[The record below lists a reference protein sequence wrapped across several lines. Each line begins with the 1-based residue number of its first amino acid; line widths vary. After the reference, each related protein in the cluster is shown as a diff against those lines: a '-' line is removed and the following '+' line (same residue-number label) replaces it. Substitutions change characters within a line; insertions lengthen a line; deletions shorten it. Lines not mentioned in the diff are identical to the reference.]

1 MPASDAL
8 FTFPTGWRRV
18 GRIVLRTVVGL
29 VIAAWSLLL
38 IAWLVL
44 YWAILPNVG
53 QWKPQIEQRASRA
66 LGMPVRVGEISVR
79 SSGWVPAFELRD
91 VVLLDAEQREALR
104 LPHVQ
109 AALSA
114 RSLLAFEP
122 RFEQLL
128 VDGAD
133 LEIRRDTLGRLHVAG
148 IALSGDEG
156 DDGAAAD
163 WFFAQHE
170 FVVRGG
176 RLRWVD
182 ETRLAPPLALT
193 DVSLVLR
200 NGLRSHALRLD
211 ATPPA
216 AWGARFVVQGQFTQP
231 LLARRGDWRRWQ
243 GSAYADLPH
252 ADVAELRRHVE
263 LPFELREGQGALRL
277 WAEIDGA
284 QLRAATADVALR
296 GIELRLSSTVE
307 PLLIAQAEGRL
318 GGRWDAAGWSLS
330 SDNFAFTTADG
341 QVWPAGKLSLA
352 LRQRGEQPADGGELI
367 ADRIDLGLMAQL
379 AKRVPL
385 GDTVQELLARLAPQG
400 QVQQLVARWDGA
412 LDAPQRYQVKA
423 RLDALSIAPGMSD
436 AGPRAPGAAQARP
449 GRPGW
454 RNARID
460 LDASEQGGTAQ
471 LAIEKGSLS
480 VPGVFEQPEVPLDKL
495 NAQLVWRIGAP
506 TPNGRPISLEVKQA
520 RFANADAQ
528 GEARALW
535 STGAEAGFARGA
547 RFPGRLDLSGS
558 LTRGRAVATA
568 RYLPLQLPEG
578 VRSYVQRAVL
588 GGTVSELQFKVKGDI
603 WDMPAYTPREGEFRI
618 AAKVDDVSFAYVP
631 AELGGQP
638 EWPVFTQVGGEL
650 VFDHTTMQIRNAR
663 GRVHGVELSGVNGGI
678 ARMIDDQPRFT
689 IDGTARGA
697 LADLLRYVHESPVGG
712 WLGGALA
719 GATATGPGEL
729 QLALDI
735 PLADLDRTQ
744 VRGRVTL
751 AGNDVR
757 LTPATPLL
765 GNTKAQVNFTRT
777 SFTLAGGSA
786 RLLGGEATFDGARA
800 ADGSLRF
807 SGQGVATAEGLRRAT
822 EFGTLPKLAQ
832 SFSGQTTYRLAL
844 GFVDGQSEFTLTS
857 PLTGL
862 ASELPAP
869 LAKAAEAAL
878 PLRIESRLLR
888 DAGAAPTQDQLRVEL
903 GTLLQAQF
911 VRQFADDRTHV
922 LRGGIGVGEPAPQ
935 PAAGV
940 QANLNLAQVDGDAWS
955 ALADRLGGSSAEPRA
970 DGGYAPDRI
979 ALRAQALTMGARRLT
994 ALVAGLSPTDDGHG
1008 WRANLDAD
1016 QGAGYVEWRP
1026 ARAAVP
1032 ARVYARLARL
1042 SLPPADAA
1050 SVEQTLAEPSGASVP
1065 ALDIVVED
1073 FELRGKKLGRLD
1085 VEAVH
1090 RSEGGV
1096 RQWQLNR
1103 LNLTTPQAQLAASG
1117 RWAGAAQ
1124 TRRMTMD
1131 FKLDLF
1137 DSGAYLERLGFGRV
1151 LRGGKGRLAGQ
1162 LSWAGSPLTPQ
1173 LPSLNGQFKL
1183 ALDSGQFLPAGPGVG
1198 RLLGVLSLQTLP
1210 RRLLLDFR
1218 DVFAEGF
1225 LFDNVSGDVSVKDGV
1240 ARTNN
1245 LRMRGVQAAVLME
1258 GAADIHRETQDL
1270 RVIVVP
1276 QIDAGTAALAYA
1288 AINPAVGLG
1297 AFVAQLFLRRPLMA
1311 ASTREFHVYGNWD
1324 EPQVDRV
1331 ERPLGAPLPDID
1343 AVLPPAAAAS
1353 APPPSNP

>member
-1 MPASDAL
+1 MPATDAL
-8 FTFPTGWRRV
+8 PNPLARWRRA

-66 LGMPVRVGEISVR
+66 LGMPVRVGEIQVR

-91 VVLLDAEQREALR
+91 VVLLDGEQREALR
-104 LPHVQ
+104 LPRVQ

-128 VDGAD
+128 VDDAD
-133 LEIRRDTLGRLHVAG
+133 LEIRRDALGRLHVAG
-148 IALSGDEG
+148 IALGGEQG
-156 DDGAAAD
+156 DDGTAAD

-193 DVSLVLR
+193 DVSLVVR
-200 NGLRSHALRLD
+200 NGLRRHELRLD
-211 ATPPA
+211 ATPPV
-216 AWGARFVVQGQFTQP
+216 AWGQRFVVQGRFTQP

-243 GSAYADLPH
+243 GSLYAELPH
-252 ADVAELRRHVE
+252 ADVAELRRHAE
-263 LPFELREGQGALRL
+263 LPFEWREGQGALRL
-277 WAEIDGA
+277 WADIDSA
-284 QLRAATADVALR
+284 RLRGATADIALR
-296 GIELRLSSTVE
+296 GIELRLASTVE
-307 PLLIAQAEGRL
+307 PLRIAQAQGRL
-318 GGRWDAAGWSLS
+318 AGRWDDAGWGLS
-330 SDNFAFTTADG
+330 TDNFAFTTADG

-352 LRQRGEQPADGGELI
+352 LRQRADQPAEGGELL
-367 ADRIDLGLMAQL
+367 ADRIDLALMAQV
-379 AKRVPL
+379 AARVPL

-423 RLDALSIAPGMSD
+423 RLDGLTISPGVAD
-436 AGPRAPGAAQARP
+436 AGP

-471 LAIEKGSLS
+471 LAIERGSLS
-480 VPGVFEQPEVPLDKL
+480 FPGVFEQPEVPLDRL
-495 NAQLVWRIGAP
+495 AAQLVWRIGAP
-506 TPNGRPISLEVKQA
+506 AAHGRPITLEVKQA

-528 GEARALW
+528 GEARAVW
-535 STGAEAGFARGA
+535 STGAGDGFARGA

-558 LTRGRAVATA
+558 LARGRAAATA

-578 VRSYVQRAVL
+578 VRRYVQRAVL

-603 WDMPAYTPREGEFRI
+603 WDMPAYNPREGEFRI
-618 AAKVDDVSFAYVP
+618 TAKVDDASFAYVP
-631 AELGGQP
+631 AEADGRL
-638 EWPVFTQVGGEL
+638 EWPAFTQVGGEL
-650 VFDHTTMQIRNAR
+650 VFDHTAMQIRNAR
-663 GRVHGVELSGVNGGI
+663 GRVHGVELSAVNGGI
-678 ARMIDDQPRFT
+678 ANMLDEQPRLT
-689 IDGTARGA
+689 IGGNARGP
-697 LADLLRYVHESPVGG
+697 LADLLRYVNESPVGG

-719 GATATGPGEL
+719 DARTTGAGEL
-729 QLALDI
+729 QLALDL
-735 PLADLDRTQ
+735 PLADLERSGVQ
-744 VRGRVTL
+744 GRLTL

-757 LTPATPLL
+757 LSPATPLF
-765 GNTKAQVNFTRT
+765 GNAKAQVNFTR
-777 SFTLAGGSA
+777 SVFTLSGGSA
-786 RLLGGEATFDGARA
+786 RVLGGDATFEGARA

-807 SGQGVATAEGLRRAT
+807 SGQGLATADGVKRAA
-822 EFGTLPKLAQ
+822 EFGALPKLAQ
-832 SFSGQTTYRLAL
+832 SFTGQTPYQLAFAVA
-844 GFVDGQSEFTLTS
+844 GGQTEFTLTS

-869 LAKAAEAAL
+869 LGKTAEATL
-878 PLRIESRLLR
+878 PLRVEARLLR
-888 DAGAAPTQDQLRVEL
+888 DATPMQDQLRVEL

-911 VRQFADDRTHV
+911 VRQLGAGRPRV

-940 QANLNLAQVDGDAWS
+940 HANLNLAQVDVDAWS
-955 ALADRLGGSSAEPRA
+955 ALADRLGGVSGDAAA
-970 DGGYAPDRI
+970 DAGYAPDRI

-994 ALVAGLSPTDDGHG
+994 ALVAGLSATDDGHG

-1026 ARAAVP
+1026 ARPAVP
-1032 ARVYARLARL
+1032 ARLYARLARL

-1117 RWAGAAQ
+1117 RWAGAASA
-1124 TRRMTMD
+1124 RRMAMD

-1173 LPSLNGQFKL
+1173 VASLNGQFKL
-1183 ALDSGQFLPAGPGVG
+1183 ALDAGQFLPAGPGVG

-1258 GAADIHRETQDL
+1258 GTADIHRETQDL

-1343 AVLPPAAAAS
+1343 AVMPPAAATS
-1353 APPPSNP
+1353 AATPSNP